1 MLARKIR
8 KIIAMETQKND
19 ENIILKLKRHLG
31 KMMVQVDFLYRNGR
45 SLEQFDYDILMDRT
59 REFYELL
66 IDSQEFNQK
75 ADQDQN
81 LNQDSDNEP
90 MNNDVEFEIE
100 MPGDNENPVEEK
112 VSDEEEN
119 PAEEEND
126 EDDFDD
132 EDWEDEEDVTFSVE
146 PVDSNNNDEKMA
158 EDNKEKEEDTA
169 SVNPATSNIPEDNS
183 LAARLQRRP
192 ISDIRS
198 AVTLND
204 RIMMIHDLFKGSEER
219 YNKTIDVLNEFPTVG
234 GAIVYLSELRV
245 ELQWD
250 IESEAYTK
258 LQELVERRF
267 LY

>member
-1 MLARKIR
+1 
-8 KIIAMETQKND
+8 METQKND

-66 IDSQEFNQK
+66 IDSQEFKQDINQNQSL
-75 ADQDQN
+75 DDSQDAN
-81 LNQDSDNEP
+81 DEP
-90 MNNDVEFEIE
+90 VNDDVEFEIE
-100 MPGDNENPVEEK
+100 MPGGNENHAEEPIP
-112 VSDEEEN
+112 DEEEN
-119 PAEEEND
+119 PDEK
-126 EDDFDD
+126 EDDDSDD

-146 PVDSNNNDEKMA
+146 PVDSDDDE
-158 EDNKEKEEDTA
+158 EENTDDEEDGGKYEETD
-169 SVNPATSNIPEDNS
+169 SVNPANPATDNIPEDNS

-192 ISDIRS
+192 ISDIKS

-219 YNKTIDVLNEFPTVG
+219 YSKTIDVLNEFPTVG

-250 IESEAYTK
+250 VESEAYTK

-267 LY
+267 L